1 MKFTSNILE
10 LIFSLLPDVSAD
22 LTILQ
27 NETLDL
33 SRIKVCHN
41 GLDSLSLEKGND
53 HEFYS
58 KTNAETHGVEAH
70 NEPMAVQPQENAE
83 ESYSKTNAETH
94 GVEARNEPMA
104 VQPQEDAE
112 ESFSKTNAEI
122 HVVEAHNE
130 PMAVQPQEDA
140 EESYSKT
147 NAEIHG
153 VEAHNEPMAVQP
165 QEEAE
170 ESYSKTNAETH
181 GVEAHNEPIAV
192 QPQEDAEE
200 SFSKTNAEIHGV
212 EAHNEPIAIQPQ
224 EDAEAQP
231 SEIPVPSECH
241 QSEVDFGSHNNIDAH
256 GHTNIISDVRELGCS
271 QTDEMNN
278 AGINFEISSA
288 ENYSFVPGHET
299 LSLTEVFENEL
310 CRPNFFDASL
320 PLMDK
325 TDDLVGSIH
334 TDMLSIPTSQK
345 MDSSPMLENE
355 FAEDQRDRNNAGA
368 TEIAE
373 HAMEIR
379 TQVETDGLEADHLYA
394 SMATG
399 SKEAN
404 EYTDNQVSF
413 NGGLPMEENGNNM
426 LGGLNEDQIVSPGLG
441 CDDKDAKSG
450 GLFCENVEV
459 DCLHSAA
466 LINESSLNDEENPVC
481 QEAALQNTMYPD
493 ASAIRSPFVDQT
505 DVSSQISLK
514 MLNGLSQIVYGL
526 FKMLTVMK
534 LVLKMVFMYRFLAFP
549 KK

>member
-147 NAEIHG
+147 NAETHG
-153 VEAHNEPMAVQP
+153 MEAHNEPMAVQP
-165 QEEAE
+165 QD
-170 ESYSKTNAETH
+170 
-181 GVEAHNEPIAV
+181 
-192 QPQEDAEE
+192 DAEE

-212 EAHNEPIAIQPQ
+212 EAHNEPMAIQPQ
-224 EDAEAQP
+224 ENAEAQP

-241 QSEVDFGSHNNIDAH
+241 QSEVDLGSDNNIDAH

-271 QTDEMNN
+271 QTAEMNN
-278 AGINFEISSA
+278 AGRNFEISET
-288 ENYSFVPGHET
+288 ENYSFVPGDET

-345 MDSSPMLENE
+345 MDTSPILENE

-379 TQVETDGLEADHLYA
+379 TQVETDSLEADHLHA

-413 NGGLPMEENGNNM
+413 NGDLPMEENGNNM
-426 LGGLNEDQIVSPGLG
+426 LGVLNENQIVSSGLR
-441 CDDKDAKSG
+441 CDDKDALSG
-450 GLFCENVEV
+450 GLFSENVEV

-466 LINESSLNDEENPVC
+466 LVDVKESSLNDEENPVC

-493 ASAIRSPFVDQT
+493 VSAIRSPFVDQN

-514 MLNGLSQIVYGL
+514 IINGLSQIVCRFCDGIGFENGL
-526 FKMLTVMK
+526 HVSF
-534 LVLKMVFMYRFLAFP
+534 FAFP

>member
-53 HEFYS
+53 HEF
-58 KTNAETHGVEAH
+58 
-70 NEPMAVQPQENAE
+70 
-83 ESYSKTNAETH
+83 
-94 GVEARNEPMA
+94 
-104 VQPQEDAE
+104 
-112 ESFSKTNAEI
+112 
-122 HVVEAHNE
+122 
-130 PMAVQPQEDA
+130 
-140 EESYSKT
+140 
-147 NAEIHG
+147 
-153 VEAHNEPMAVQP
+153 
-165 QEEAE
+165 
-170 ESYSKTNAETH
+170 YSKTNAETH